1 LMDNV
6 RQQQG
11 VKVWV
16 QRSNRKDVAKEVL
29 MSVAVIPTRVPE
41 FSESTAAIERYQG
54 GYHEAETAVAFG
66 ETVRLGGIF
75 LGGVVFVGAL
85 VELLSNPVERSG
97 FPVVFVSLIA
107 SVVVLVL
114 ISQILGMGF
123 HVQGQLLKAALDSG
137 VNSSPFLSN
146 AQRARAMSLRRQ
158 PSVPDSIPR
167 AA

>member
-1 LMDNV
+1 
-6 RQQQG
+6 
-11 VKVWV
+11 
-16 QRSNRKDVAKEVL
+16 
-29 MSVAVIPTRVPE
+29 MSVAVIPTRVPK
-41 FSESTAAIERYQG
+41 FSEPGAAIERYRDA
-54 GYHEAETAVAFG
+54 YATAEKAVAFG

-97 FPVVFVSLIA
+97 FPVAFVSLIA

-114 ISQILGMGF
+114 ISQVLGMGL
-123 HVQGQLLKAALDSG
+123 HVLGQLLKATLDSS

-146 AQRARAMSLRRQ
+146 AQRAMAMSLSRRW
-158 PSVPDSIPR
+158 PVPDSFPL

>member
-1 LMDNV
+1 
-6 RQQQG
+6 
-11 VKVWV
+11 
-16 QRSNRKDVAKEVL
+16 
-29 MSVAVIPTRVPE
+29 
-41 FSESTAAIERYQG
+41 
-54 GYHEAETAVAFG
+54 
-66 ETVRLGGIF
+66 
-75 LGGVVFVGAL
+75 
-85 VELLSNPVERSG
+85 
-97 FPVVFVSLIA
+97 
-107 SVVVLVL
+107 VVVLVL